1 MRIYMQVK
9 QKEQQPRYY
18 QLLLLQDLIDGWTL
32 VREWGKQG
40 SSGRVK
46 RDHFP
51 CRNDAFNAMERVRD
65 AQLSRGF
72 KVVFMQGVETNGNNN
87 ENNIGTQL
95 DS

>member
-1 MRIYMQVK
+1 MRIYMQIQ

-18 QLLLLQDLIDGWTL
+18 QLLLQQDLLDGWTL

-51 CRNDAFNAMERVRD
+51 CKNDALIALERVRD

-72 KVVFMQGVETNGNNN
+72 RVVFIQGVDNND
-87 ENNIGTQL
+87 NNSTSL

>member
-1 MRIYMQVK
+1 MRIYMQIQ

-18 QLLLLQDLIDGWTL
+18 QLLLQQDLLDGWTL

-51 CRNDAFNAMERVRD
+51 CRNDALVALERVRD
-65 AQLSRGF
+65 AQLNRGF
-72 KVVFMQGVETNGNNN
+72 QVVFTQGIETNNTTSNNL
-87 ENNIGTQL
+87 L

>member
-1 MRIYMQVK
+1 MQVHL
-9 QKEQQPRYY
+9 KEQQPRYY
-18 QLLLLQDLIDGWTL
+18 QLLLQQDLIDGWTL
-32 VREWGKQG
+32 VREWGNQG

-51 CRNDAFNAMERVRD
+51 SRTDALNAMERVRD

-72 KVVFMQGVETNGNNN
+72 RVVFMQGVDSNVNNTNSL
-87 ENNIGTQL
+87 L

>member
-9 QKEQQPRYY
+9 QKDQQTRYY
-18 QLLLLQDLIDGWTL
+18 QLLLQQDLLDGWTL

-51 CRNDAFNAMERVRD
+51 CRNDALHALERVRD

-72 KVVFMQGVETNGNNN
+72 QVVFMQGADINQSNNN
-87 ENNIGTQL
+87 QTSLGSNG
-95 DS
+95 

>member
-1 MRIYMQVK
+1 MRIYMQVQDKKK
-9 QKEQQPRYY
+9 QTRFY
-18 QLLLLQDLIDGWTL
+18 QLLLLKDLIDGWTL
-32 VREWGKQG
+32 VREWGNQG

-51 CRNDAFNAMERVRD
+51 CKNDAFKAMERVRD

-72 KVVFMQGVETNGNNN
+72 QIVFLQGSATNNKP
-87 ENNIGTQL
+87 TVL

>member
-9 QKEQQPRYY
+9 QKDQQTRYY
-18 QLLLLQDLIDGWTL
+18 QLLLQQDLLDGWTL

-51 CRNDAFNAMERVRD
+51 CRNDALSALERVRD

-72 KVVFMQGVETNGNNN
+72 QIVFMQG
-87 ENNIGTQL
+87 IDTQDNAIAL
-95 DS
+95 GS

>member
-1 MRIYMQVK
+1 MRIYMQV
-9 QKEQQPRYY
+9 QHKEQQTRYY

-46 RDHFP
+46 RNHFP
-51 CRNDAFNAMERVRD
+51 SRKDALNAMTRVRD
-65 AQLSRGF
+65 AQLNRGF
-72 KVVFMQGVETNGNNN
+72 QIVFMQGVDTDYSAN
-87 ENNIGTQL
+87 TL

>member
-1 MRIYMQVK
+1 MRIYMQVHL
-9 QKEQQPRYY
+9 KEQQPRYY
-18 QLLLLQDLIDGWTL
+18 QLLLQQDLIDGWTL
-32 VREWGKQG
+32 VREWGNQG

-51 CRNDAFNAMERVRD
+51 SRTDALNAMERVRD

-72 KVVFMQGVETNGNNN
+72 RVVFMQGVDSNVNNTNSL
-87 ENNIGTQL
+87 L

>member
-1 MRIYMQVK
+1 MQIK

-18 QLLLLQDLIDGWTL
+18 QLLLQQDLLDGWTL

-51 CRNDAFNAMERVRD
+51 CRNDALIALERVRD

-72 KVVFMQGVETNGNNN
+72 QVVFTQGAETDDIPNHN
-87 ENNIGTQL
+87 TLL

>member
-1 MRIYMQVK
+1 MRIYMQIQ

-18 QLLLLQDLIDGWTL
+18 QLLLQQDLLDGWTL

-51 CRNDAFNAMERVRD
+51 CKNDALIALERVRD

-72 KVVFMQGVETNGNNN
+72 RVVFIQGVDNNDNNRPHWILNG
-87 ENNIGTQL
+87 
-95 DS
+95 

>member
-1 MRIYMQVK
+1 MRIYMQIQHK
-9 QKEQQPRYY
+9 DQQARYY

-51 CRNDAFNAMERVRD
+51 NRNDALQAMERVRD
-65 AQLSRGF
+65 AQVSRGF
-72 KVVFMQGVETNGNNN
+72 QVVFTQGVDKTNPQ
-87 ENNIGTQL
+87 TSL

>member
-1 MRIYMQVK
+1 MQIQ

-18 QLLLLQDLIDGWTL
+18 QLLLQQDLLDGWTL

-51 CRNDAFNAMERVRD
+51 CRNDALTALERIRD

-72 KVVFMQGVETNGNNN
+72 RVVFSQGTDINDNAHSNHF
-87 ENNIGTQL
+87 L
-95 DS
+95 DC

>member
-1 MRIYMQVK
+1 MQV
-9 QKEQQPRYY
+9 QLKEQQPRYY
-18 QLLLLQDLIDGWTL
+18 QLLLQQDLIDGWTL

-51 CRNDAFNAMERVRD
+51 NRSEALNALERVRD
-65 AQLSRGF
+65 AQLNRGF
-72 KVVFMQGVETNGNNN
+72 QVVFMQGIDTNDNSNETTL
-87 ENNIGTQL
+87 GTSVDSYL

>member
-1 MRIYMQVK
+1 MRIYMQIQ

-18 QLLLLQDLIDGWTL
+18 QLLLQQDLLDGWTL

-51 CRNDAFNAMERVRD
+51 CKNDALIALERVRD

-72 KVVFMQGVETNGNNN
+72 QVVFIQGADSNDNN
-87 ENNIGTQL
+87 TLL

>member
-1 MRIYMQVK
+1 MRIYMQIQ

-18 QLLLLQDLIDGWTL
+18 QLLLQQDLLDGWTL

-51 CRNDAFNAMERVRD
+51 CRNDALIALERVRD

-72 KVVFMQGVETNGNNN
+72 RVVFTQGAETNDTPNSN
-87 ENNIGTQL
+87 TLQ

>member
-1 MRIYMQVK
+1 MRIYMQIQ

-18 QLLLLQDLIDGWTL
+18 QLLLQQDLLDGWTL

-51 CRNDAFNAMERVRD
+51 CKNDALIALERVRD

-72 KVVFMQGVETNGNNN
+72 RVVFIQGVDNND
-87 ENNIGTQL
+87 NNSAAL